1 MSLNEIILIVVCVV
15 FGALLLCG
23 VMFRIALY
31 YRDQVKRLKE
41 EVETL
46 KLKIGHLTD
55 ELQNKQHECSR
66 EIQNGMDKSFL
77 NIKNASEIR
86 ELKQKI
92 DEYEAAFK
100 RKNEVIDALK
110 AEVQSRDAEIE
121 RLKQT
126 IKENDEIVIK
136 KRQEI
141 IELKANIV
149 AVDPTK
155 KYEFTDEIKEYK
167 HNGEKGG
174 CTHVLHRIRAL
185 RDFGTVKKGDLGG
198 WIAKEGNLSHDD
210 NCWVGGEAMVFSN
223 AKVYSNAQVYDKAQA
238 YGNVVIGGNAKVYG
252 NAHVYDNA
260 EIWGSSQIYEDAK
273 VYGYATVTN
282 KAQVHGKAQVYE
294 EALIYGTANIYENAT
309 VRGDVRIATE
319 SIGGG
324 TLVNSGEMSAANKN
338 GSSQK
343 KSK

>member
-100 RKNEVIDALK
+100 RKNEVIDALE
-110 AEVQSRDAEIE
+110 ADVQSRDTEIE
-121 RLKQT
+121 ELKQK
-126 IKENDEIVIK
+126 IEERDDEEIEELK
-136 KRQEI
+136 QEI
-141 IELKANIV
+141 KQRDEAVKA
-149 AVDPTK
+149 P
-155 KYEFTDEIKEYK
+155 
-167 HNGEKGG
+167 
-174 CTHVLHRIRAL
+174 LH
-185 RDFGTVKKGDLGG
+185 
-198 WIAKEGNLSHDD
+198 
-210 NCWVGGEAMVFSN
+210 
-223 AKVYSNAQVYDKAQA
+223 
-238 YGNVVIGGNAKVYG
+238 
-252 NAHVYDNA
+252 
-260 EIWGSSQIYEDAK
+260 
-273 VYGYATVTN
+273 
-282 KAQVHGKAQVYE
+282 
-294 EALIYGTANIYENAT
+294 
-309 VRGDVRIATE
+309 
-319 SIGGG
+319 
-324 TLVNSGEMSAANKN
+324 KN
-338 GSSQK
+338 K
-343 KSK
+343 KSKKKGK